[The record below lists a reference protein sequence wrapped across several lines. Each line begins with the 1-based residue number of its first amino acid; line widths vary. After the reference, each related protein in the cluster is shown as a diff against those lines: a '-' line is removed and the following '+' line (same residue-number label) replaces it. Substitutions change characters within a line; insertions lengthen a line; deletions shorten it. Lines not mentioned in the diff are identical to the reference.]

1 MKKTKENGVVP
12 KLLFDKCM
20 NFPCYCNTTCLIII
34 PNDPTSIKQAV
45 LFPVGLYVSVI
56 TLEPNEIES

>member
-1 MKKTKENGVVP
+1 
-12 KLLFDKCM
+12 M